1 MKNFFV
7 FNGNTSNGIGI
18 LQNDECSEPMF
29 NKNCQEKWLNEQ
41 KYYDINYNNGTS
53 LSIRFISFLSFFF
66 PVDFSLWEWRGWSP
80 VSTLFECVSQRSIAP
95 GKHPPDRARGKETER
110 ESKRTIEIDI
120 ERDRVRVGVSDRSGG

>member
-53 LSIRFISFLSFFF
+53 LSIRFISFLSFF
-66 PVDFSLWEWRGWSP
+66 SLLIFHCGNGEVGRRYLLCLNVFLNEVLLQG
-80 VSTLFECVSQRSIAP
+80 SILQ
-95 GKHPPDRARGKETER
+95 TER
-110 ESKRTIEIDI
+110 EGKRQR
-120 ERDRVRVGVSDRSGG
+120 EREQKNDRNRYRER